1 VRRLCE
7 KPGCGQPVAVIYGL
21 APSGT
26 EAGLWVDHWSPERID
41 EIPPTGARGVVC
53 QKHSESLSAPR
64 GWSFEDRREAI
75 PRLFKTRDRGNLS
88 AVPEPTTETVRP
100 KADAT
105 GSIKRDVT
113 GATKRDVTGSAK
125 RPRPADIP
133 RPSLFAELD
142 EPAVETE
149 SVVEILPVVETP
161 VVEVAVAEVSVAEV
175 SVVVNE
181 PVVETVPMFVEEQ
194 VAEELVVDEPVA
206 EVHAVEEE
214 VEEEVVETPPTQ
226 DDSTELLIRQDVD
239 TRWAPHFDP
248 DDDLGGML
256 DATGSMLRDAF
267 RSRHNGRRD
276 Q

>member
-1 VRRLCE
+1 
-7 KPGCGQPVAVIYGL
+7 
-21 APSGT
+21 
-26 EAGLWVDHWSPERID
+26 LWVDHWSPERID
-41 EIPPTGARGVVC
+41 EIPPPGARGVVC

-88 AVPEPTTETVRP
+88 AVPEPTTETPRP
-100 KADAT
+100 KADSTGSLKRDST

-113 GATKRDVTGSAK
+113 GSVK

-142 EPAVETE
+142 EP
-149 SVVEILPVVETP
+149 VVETP
-161 VVEVAVAEVSVAEV
+161 VVEVAITEVSVAEV
-175 SVVVNE
+175 SVVVDE

-194 VAEELVVDEPVA
+194 V
-206 EVHAVEEE
+206 VEEE
-214 VEEEVVETPPTQ
+214 VEEEVIEIPPTQ

-267 RSRHNGRRD
+267 RSRHNGRPES
-276 Q
+276 

>member
-41 EIPPTGARGVVC
+41 EVPPPGARGAVC

-75 PRLFKTRDRGNLS
+75 PRLFKTRDRGNLT
-88 AVPEPTTETVRP
+88 AVPDPTNETPRP
-100 KADAT
+100 KDSTGSLKRDVT
-105 GSIKRDVT
+105 GSIKRD
-113 GATKRDVTGSAK
+113 GTGSTK

-142 EPAVETE
+142 EP
-149 SVVEILPVVETP
+149 
-161 VVEVAVAEVSVAEV
+161 
-175 SVVVNE
+175 VVVIE
-181 PVVETVPMFVEEQ
+181 PVIEVE
-194 VAEELVVDEPVA
+194 AVVVIEPVA
-206 EVHAVEEE
+206 EVVVREEAPPIIDEVLEEE
-214 VEEEVVETPPTQ
+214 VIEILPTQ

>member
-1 VRRLCE
+1 MRRLCE

-41 EIPPTGARGVVC
+41 EVPPPGARGVVC

-88 AVPEPTTETVRP
+88 AVPDPTNETPRP
-100 KADAT
+100 KD
-105 GSIKRDVT
+105 ST
-113 GATKRDVTGSAK
+113 GATKRDVTGAVKRDGTGSTR

-142 EPAVETE
+142 EP
-149 SVVEILPVVETP
+149 VV
-161 VVEVAVAEVSVAEV
+161 
-175 SVVVNE
+175 E
-181 PVVETVPMFVEEQ
+181 PVVVI
-194 VAEELVVDEPVA
+194 EPVA
-206 EVHAVEEE
+206 KVVVREEAPPVIEEIVEEE
-214 VEEEVVETPPTQ
+214 VIEILPTQ

>member
-1 VRRLCE
+1 MRRLCE

-21 APSGT
+21 SPSGT
-26 EAGLWVDHWSPERID
+26 EAGLWVDHWSPERI
-41 EIPPTGARGVVC
+41 EEVPPPGARGVVC

-88 AVPEPTTETVRP
+88 AVPEPTTETPRP
-100 KADAT
+100 KADSTGSLKRDST

-113 GATKRDVTGSAK
+113 GSVK

-142 EPAVETE
+142 EP
-149 SVVEILPVVETP
+149 VVETP
-161 VVEVAVAEVSVAEV
+161 VVPVAEVSVAEV

-194 VAEELVVDEPVA
+194 VIEEDI
-206 EVHAVEEE
+206 EEE
-214 VEEEVVETPPTQ
+214 VIEIPPTQ

-267 RSRHNGRRD
+267 RSRHNGRPES
-276 Q
+276 

>member
-41 EIPPTGARGVVC
+41 EVPPPGARGVVC

-100 KADAT
+100 KADST
-105 GSIKRDVT
+105 GSIKRDAT
-113 GATKRDVTGSAK
+113 GSIKRDVTGSAK

-142 EPAVETE
+142 EPVVVVKPVIEVEAV
-149 SVVEILPVVETP
+149 VVIEP
-161 VVEVAVAEVSVAEV
+161 AAEVVVREEAPPIIDEV
-175 SVVVNE
+175 
-181 PVVETVPMFVEEQ
+181 
-194 VAEELVVDEPVA
+194 L
-206 EVHAVEEE
+206 EEE
-214 VEEEVVETPPTQ
+214 VIEILPTQ

>member
-1 VRRLCE
+1 MRRLCE

-41 EIPPTGARGVVC
+41 EVPPPGARGVVC
-53 QKHSESLSAPR
+53 QKHSESLSAPG

-88 AVPEPTTETVRP
+88 AVPEPTTETPRP
-100 KADAT
+100 KADSTGSLKRDST
-105 GSIKRDVT
+105 GSIKRDF
-113 GATKRDVTGSAK
+113 TGSVK

-142 EPAVETE
+142 EPVVETE
-149 SVVEILPVVETP
+149 P
-161 VVEVAVAEVSVAEV
+161 VVEVAVVEVAEI

-194 VAEELVVDEPVA
+194 VVEELVVEEDI
-206 EVHAVEEE
+206 EEE
-214 VEEEVVETPPTQ
+214 VIEISPTQ

-267 RSRHNGRRD
+267 RSRHNGRPES
-276 Q
+276 

>member
-1 VRRLCE
+1 MRRLCE

-26 EAGLWVDHWSPERID
+26 EAGLWVDHWSPERIE
-41 EIPPTGARGVVC
+41 EIPPPGARGVVC

-88 AVPEPTTETVRP
+88 AVPEPTTETPRP
-100 KADAT
+100 KADSTGSIKRDST

-113 GATKRDVTGSAK
+113 KSAK

-142 EPAVETE
+142 E
-149 SVVEILPVVETP
+149 SVVEIKPVVGTP
-161 VVEVAVAEVSVAEV
+161 VAEVSVAEV
-175 SVVVNE
+175 LVVVNE

-194 VAEELVVDEPVA
+194 V
-206 EVHAVEEE
+206 VEEQV
-214 VEEEVVETPPTQ
+214 VEEEVVEEEVVEIPPTQ

>member
-1 VRRLCE
+1 
-7 KPGCGQPVAVIYGL
+7 
-21 APSGT
+21 
-26 EAGLWVDHWSPERID
+26 LWVDHWSPERID
-41 EIPPTGARGVVC
+41 EVPPPGARGVVC

-88 AVPEPTTETVRP
+88 AVPDPTNETPRP
-100 KADAT
+100 KDSTGSLKRDVT
-105 GSIKRDVT
+105 GSIKRD
-113 GATKRDVTGSAK
+113 GTGSTK

-142 EPAVETE
+142 EP
-149 SVVEILPVVETP
+149 
-161 VVEVAVAEVSVAEV
+161 
-175 SVVVNE
+175 VVVVK
-181 PVVETVPMFVEEQ
+181 PVIEVE
-194 VAEELVVDEPVA
+194 AVVVIEPVA
-206 EVHAVEEE
+206 EVVVREEAPPIIDEVLEEE
-214 VEEEVVETPPTQ
+214 VIEILPTQ
-226 DDSTELLIRQDVD
+226 DDSTEL
-239 TRWAPHFDP
+239 FDP

>member
-1 VRRLCE
+1 MRRLCE

-26 EAGLWVDHWSPERID
+26 EAGLWVDHWSPERIE
-41 EIPPTGARGVVC
+41 EIPPPGARGVVC

-88 AVPEPTTETVRP
+88 AVPEPTTETPRP
-100 KADAT
+100 KADSTGSLKRDST

-113 GATKRDVTGSAK
+113 GSVK

-142 EPAVETE
+142 EPVVETE
-149 SVVEILPVVETP
+149 P
-161 VVEVAVAEVSVAEV
+161 VVEVAVVEVAEI

-194 VAEELVVDEPVA
+194 VVEELVV
-206 EVHAVEEE
+206 EEE
-214 VEEEVVETPPTQ
+214 VIEILPTQ

-267 RSRHNGRRD
+267 RSRHNGRPES
-276 Q
+276 

>member
-1 VRRLCE
+1 MRRLCE

-26 EAGLWVDHWSPERID
+26 EAGLWVDHWSPERIE
-41 EIPPTGARGVVC
+41 EIPPPGARGVVC

-100 KADAT
+100 KADSTGSIKRDST

-113 GATKRDVTGSAK
+113 GSVK

-142 EPAVETE
+142 EQ
-149 SVVEILPVVETP
+149 VVIEPVVETP
-161 VVEVAVAEVSVAEV
+161 VVEVAVAKVSVAEV

-181 PVVETVPMFVEEQ
+181 PVVETVPMFIEEQ
-194 VAEELVVDEPVA
+194 VVEEDI
-206 EVHAVEEE
+206 EEE
-214 VEEEVVETPPTQ
+214 VIEIPPTQ

-267 RSRHNGRRD
+267 RSRHNGRPES
-276 Q
+276 

>member
-1 VRRLCE
+1 MRRLCE

-41 EIPPTGARGVVC
+41 EIPPPGARGVVC

-88 AVPEPTTETVRP
+88 AVPEPTTETPRP
-100 KADAT
+100 KADSTGSLKRDST

-113 GATKRDVTGSAK
+113 GSVK

-142 EPAVETE
+142 EP
-149 SVVEILPVVETP
+149 VVETS
-161 VVEVAVAEVSVAEV
+161 VAEVALTEVSVAEV
-175 SVVVNE
+175 LVVVDE

-194 VAEELVVDEPVA
+194 V
-206 EVHAVEEE
+206 VEEE
-214 VEEEVVETPPTQ
+214 VEEVIEILPTQ

-256 DATGSMLRDAF
+256 DATGAMLRDAF

>member
-26 EAGLWVDHWSPERID
+26 EAGLWVDHWSPERIE
-41 EIPPTGARGVVC
+41 EIPPPGARGVVC

-88 AVPEPTTETVRP
+88 AVPEPTTETPRP
-100 KADAT
+100 KADSTGSLKRDST
-105 GSIKRDVT
+105 GSIKRD
-113 GATKRDVTGSAK
+113 ATGSVK

-142 EPAVETE
+142 EP
-149 SVVEILPVVETP
+149 
-161 VVEVAVAEVSVAEV
+161 
-175 SVVVNE
+175 
-181 PVVETVPMFVEEQ
+181 VVETVPMFVEEQ
-194 VAEELVVDEPVA
+194 VVEEPVAKEFVSEEPVA
-206 EVHAVEEE
+206 EAQVVEEE
-214 VEEEVVETPPTQ
+214 LEEEVIEISPTQ

-267 RSRHNGRRD
+267 RSRHNGRPES
-276 Q
+276 

>member
-1 VRRLCE
+1 MRRLCE

-41 EIPPTGARGVVC
+41 EIPPPGARGVVC

-88 AVPEPTTETVRP
+88 AVREPTTETPRP
-100 KADAT
+100 KADSTGSLKRDST
-105 GSIKRDVT
+105 GSI
-113 GATKRDVTGSAK
+113 KRDVTGSAK

-142 EPAVETE
+142 EVVVETE
-149 SVVEILPVVETP
+149 PVVTTP
-161 VVEVAVAEVSVAEV
+161 VVEVPVTEVSVAEV
-175 SVVVNE
+175 SVIVNE
-181 PVVETVPMFVEEQ
+181 PVVETVPMFIEEQ
-194 VAEELVVDEPVA
+194 VVEELVI
-206 EVHAVEEE
+206 EVQVVEEE
-214 VEEEVVETPPTQ
+214 VEEVIEIMPTQ

>member
-1 VRRLCE
+1 MRRLCE

-26 EAGLWVDHWSPERID
+26 DAGLWVDHWSPERID
-41 EIPPTGARGVVC
+41 EVPPPGARGVVC

-88 AVPEPTTETVRP
+88 AVPDPTSETARP
-100 KADAT
+100 KADST
-105 GSIKRDVT
+105 GSL
-113 GATKRDVTGSAK
+113 KRDVTGSAK

-142 EPAVETE
+142 EPVIE
-149 SVVEILPVVETP
+149 VKP
-161 VVEVAVAEVSVAEV
+161 VVEVAVVEERVVEEI
-175 SVVVNE
+175 VVV
-181 PVVETVPMFVEEQ
+181 
-194 VAEELVVDEPVA
+194 
-206 EVHAVEEE
+206 EV
-214 VEEEVVETPPTQ
+214 VEEEVVEILPTQ

-267 RSRHNGRRD
+267 RSRHNGRHE
-276 Q
+276 

>member
-41 EIPPTGARGVVC
+41 EVPPPGARGVVC

-88 AVPEPTTETVRP
+88 AVPDPTNETPRP
-100 KADAT
+100 KDST
-105 GSIKRDVT
+105 GSL
-113 GATKRDVTGSAK
+113 KRDVTGSINRDGTGSTK
-125 RPRPADIP
+125 RPRPSDIP

-142 EPAVETE
+142 EP
-149 SVVEILPVVETP
+149 
-161 VVEVAVAEVSVAEV
+161 
-175 SVVVNE
+175 VVVVK
-181 PVVETVPMFVEEQ
+181 PVIEVE
-194 VAEELVVDEPVA
+194 AVVVIEPVA
-206 EVHAVEEE
+206 EVVVREEAPPIIDEVLEEE
-214 VEEEVVETPPTQ
+214 VIEILPTQ

>member
-1 VRRLCE
+1 MVRRLCE

-26 EAGLWVDHWSPERID
+26 DAGLWVDHWSPERID
-41 EIPPTGARGVVC
+41 EVPPPGARGVVC

-88 AVPEPTTETVRP
+88 AVPDPTNETPRP
-100 KADAT
+100 KD
-105 GSIKRDVT
+105 ST
-113 GATKRDVTGSAK
+113 GATKRDVTGAVKRDGTGSTK

-142 EPAVETE
+142 EP
-149 SVVEILPVVETP
+149 
-161 VVEVAVAEVSVAEV
+161 
-175 SVVVNE
+175 VVVI
-181 PVVETVPMFVEEQ
+181 
-194 VAEELVVDEPVA
+194 EPVA
-206 EVHAVEEE
+206 EVVVREEAPPVVEEIVEEE
-214 VEEEVVETPPTQ
+214 VIEILPTQ

>member
-1 VRRLCE
+1 MRRLCE

-26 EAGLWVDHWSPERID
+26 EAGLWVDHWSPERIE
-41 EIPPTGARGVVC
+41 EIPPPGARGVVC

-88 AVPEPTTETVRP
+88 AVPEPTTETPRP
-100 KADAT
+100 KADSTGSLKRDST

-113 GATKRDVTGSAK
+113 GSVKRT
-125 RPRPADIP
+125 RPADIP

-142 EPAVETE
+142 EP
-149 SVVEILPVVETP
+149 VVETP
-161 VVEVAVAEVSVAEV
+161 VVEVAVTEVSVAEV

-194 VAEELVVDEPVA
+194 V
-206 EVHAVEEE
+206 VEEE
-214 VEEEVVETPPTQ
+214 VEEEVIEIPPTQ

-267 RSRHNGRRD
+267 RSRHNGRPET
-276 Q
+276 

>member
-1 VRRLCE
+1 MRRLCE

-41 EIPPTGARGVVC
+41 EVPPPGARGVVC

-88 AVPEPTTETVRP
+88 AVPDPTNETPRP
-100 KADAT
+100 KDSTGSLKRDAT
-105 GSIKRDVT
+105 GSIKRD
-113 GATKRDVTGSAK
+113 GTGSTK

-142 EPAVETE
+142 EP
-149 SVVEILPVVETP
+149 VV
-161 VVEVAVAEVSVAEV
+161 
-175 SVVVNE
+175 E
-181 PVVETVPMFVEEQ
+181 PVVVIEPVIEVE
-194 VAEELVVDEPVA
+194 AVVVIEPVA
-206 EVHAVEEE
+206 EVVVREEAPPIIDEVLEEE
-214 VEEEVVETPPTQ
+214 VIEILPTQ

>member
-1 VRRLCE
+1 
-7 KPGCGQPVAVIYGL
+7 
-21 APSGT
+21 
-26 EAGLWVDHWSPERID
+26 LWVDHWSPERI
-41 EIPPTGARGVVC
+41 EEVPPPGARGVVC

-88 AVPEPTTETVRP
+88 AVPDPTNETPRP
-100 KADAT
+100 KD
-105 GSIKRDVT
+105 ST
-113 GATKRDVTGSAK
+113 GATKRDVTGAVKRDGTGSTK

-142 EPAVETE
+142 EP
-149 SVVEILPVVETP
+149 VV
-161 VVEVAVAEVSVAEV
+161 
-175 SVVVNE
+175 E
-181 PVVETVPMFVEEQ
+181 PVVVVEPIIEIEP
-194 VAEELVVDEPVA
+194 VAVIEPVA
-206 EVHAVEEE
+206 EVVVCEEAPPVIEEIVEEE
-214 VEEEVVETPPTQ
+214 VIEILPTQ

>member
-1 VRRLCE
+1 MRRLCE

-41 EIPPTGARGVVC
+41 EVPPPGARGVVC

-88 AVPEPTTETVRP
+88 AVPDPTNETPRP
-100 KADAT
+100 KDSTGSLKRDVT
-105 GSIKRDVT
+105 GSIKRD
-113 GATKRDVTGSAK
+113 GTGSTT

-142 EPAVETE
+142 EPVV
-149 SVVEILPVVETP
+149 VVEPVIEVE
-161 VVEVAVAEVSVAEV
+161 A
-175 SVVVNE
+175 VVVI
-181 PVVETVPMFVEEQ
+181 
-194 VAEELVVDEPVA
+194 EPVA
-206 EVHAVEEE
+206 EVVVREEAPPIIDEVLEEE
-214 VEEEVVETPPTQ
+214 VIEILPTQ

>member
-26 EAGLWVDHWSPERID
+26 EAGLWVDHWSPERIE
-41 EIPPTGARGVVC
+41 EIPPPGARGVVC
-53 QKHSESLSAPR
+53 QKHSESLSAPS

-88 AVPEPTTETVRP
+88 AVPEPTTETPRP
-100 KADAT
+100 KADST
-105 GSIKRDVT
+105 GSLKRDVT

-142 EPAVETE
+142 EP
-149 SVVEILPVVETP
+149 VVETP
-161 VVEVAVAEVSVAEV
+161 VVPVAEVSVAEV

-194 VAEELVVDEPVA
+194 VIEG
-206 EVHAVEEE
+206 E
-214 VEEEVVETPPTQ
+214 VEEEVIEIPPTQ

-267 RSRHNGRRD
+267 RSRHNGRPES
-276 Q
+276 

>member
-1 VRRLCE
+1 
-7 KPGCGQPVAVIYGL
+7 
-21 APSGT
+21 
-26 EAGLWVDHWSPERID
+26 
-41 EIPPTGARGVVC
+41 
-53 QKHSESLSAPR
+53 LSAPR

-100 KADAT
+100 KADSTGSIKRDGT

-113 GATKRDVTGSAK
+113 GSVK

-142 EPAVETE
+142 EP
-149 SVVEILPVVETP
+149 VVETS
-161 VVEVAVAEVSVAEV
+161 VAEVAVTEVSVAEV

-194 VAEELVVDEPVA
+194 VVEEQVVEEL
-206 EVHAVEEE
+206 VEEE
-214 VEEEVVETPPTQ
+214 VIEILPTQ

-267 RSRHNGRRD
+267 RSRHNGRPES
-276 Q
+276 

>member
-1 VRRLCE
+1 MRRLCE

-41 EIPPTGARGVVC
+41 EVPPPGARGVVC

-88 AVPEPTTETVRP
+88 AVPDPTNETPRP
-100 KADAT
+100 KDSTGSLKRDVT
-105 GSIKRDVT
+105 GSIKRD
-113 GATKRDVTGSAK
+113 GTGSTK

-142 EPAVETE
+142 EP
-149 SVVEILPVVETP
+149 VVVIEP
-161 VVEVAVAEVSVAEV
+161 VVEVEA
-175 SVVVNE
+175 VVVI
-181 PVVETVPMFVEEQ
+181 
-194 VAEELVVDEPVA
+194 EPVA
-206 EVHAVEEE
+206 EVVVREEAPPIIDEVLEEE
-214 VEEEVVETPPTQ
+214 VIEILPTQ

>member
-1 VRRLCE
+1 
-7 KPGCGQPVAVIYGL
+7 
-21 APSGT
+21 
-26 EAGLWVDHWSPERID
+26 LWVDHWSPERID
-41 EIPPTGARGVVC
+41 EIPPPGARGVVC

-88 AVPEPTTETVRP
+88 AVPEPTTETPRP
-100 KADAT
+100 KADSTGSLKRDST

-113 GATKRDVTGSAK
+113 GSVK

-142 EPAVETE
+142 EP
-149 SVVEILPVVETP
+149 VVETP
-161 VVEVAVAEVSVAEV
+161 VVEVAVTEVSVAEV
-175 SVVVNE
+175 LVVVNE

-194 VAEELVVDEPVA
+194 VVEEDI
-206 EVHAVEEE
+206 EEE
-214 VEEEVVETPPTQ
+214 VIEIQPTQ

-267 RSRHNGRRD
+267 RSRHNGRPES
-276 Q
+276 

>member
-26 EAGLWVDHWSPERID
+26 EAGLWVDHWSPERIE
-41 EIPPTGARGVVC
+41 EIPPPGARGVVC

-88 AVPEPTTETVRP
+88 AVPEPTTETPRP
-100 KADAT
+100 KADSTGSLKRDST
-105 GSIKRDVT
+105 GSIKRD
-113 GATKRDVTGSAK
+113 ATGSVK

-142 EPAVETE
+142 EP
-149 SVVEILPVVETP
+149 
-161 VVEVAVAEVSVAEV
+161 
-175 SVVVNE
+175 
-181 PVVETVPMFVEEQ
+181 VVETVPMFVEEQ
-194 VAEELVVDEPVA
+194 VVEEPVAKEFVSEEPVA
-206 EVHAVEEE
+206 EAQVVEEE
-214 VEEEVVETPPTQ
+214 LEEEVIEISPTQ

>member
-26 EAGLWVDHWSPERID
+26 DAGLWVDHWSPERI
-41 EIPPTGARGVVC
+41 EEVPPPGARGVVC

-88 AVPEPTTETVRP
+88 AVPDPTNEIPRP
-100 KADAT
+100 KD
-105 GSIKRDVT
+105 ST
-113 GATKRDVTGSAK
+113 GATKRDVTGAVKRDGTGSTK

-142 EPAVETE
+142 EP
-149 SVVEILPVVETP
+149 
-161 VVEVAVAEVSVAEV
+161 
-175 SVVVNE
+175 VVVI
-181 PVVETVPMFVEEQ
+181 
-194 VAEELVVDEPVA
+194 EPVA
-206 EVHAVEEE
+206 EVVVREEAPPVVEEIVEEE
-214 VEEEVVETPPTQ
+214 VIEILPTQ

>member
-1 VRRLCE
+1 MRRLCE

-41 EIPPTGARGVVC
+41 EIPPPGARGVVC
-53 QKHSESLSAPR
+53 QKHSESLSAPS

-88 AVPEPTTETVRP
+88 AVPEPTTETPRP
-100 KADAT
+100 KADSTGSLKRDST

-113 GATKRDVTGSAK
+113 GSVKRL
-125 RPRPADIP
+125 RPADIP

-142 EPAVETE
+142 EP
-149 SVVEILPVVETP
+149 VVETP
-161 VVEVAVAEVSVAEV
+161 VVEVAIAEV
-175 SVVVNE
+175 SVVV
-181 PVVETVPMFVEEQ
+181 
-194 VAEELVVDEPVA
+194 
-206 EVHAVEEE
+206 
-214 VEEEVVETPPTQ
+214 EEEVVEISPTQ

-267 RSRHNGRRD
+267 RSRHNGRPES
-276 Q
+276 

>member
-1 VRRLCE
+1 MRRLCE

-26 EAGLWVDHWSPERID
+26 EAGLWVDHWSPERIE
-41 EIPPTGARGVVC
+41 EIPPPGARGVVC

-88 AVPEPTTETVRP
+88 AVPEPTTETPRP
-100 KADAT
+100 KADSTGSLKRDST

-113 GATKRDVTGSAK
+113 GSVK

-142 EPAVETE
+142 EP
-149 SVVEILPVVETP
+149 VVETP
-161 VVEVAVAEVSVAEV
+161 VVEVAVTEVSVAEV
-175 SVVVNE
+175 LVVVDE

-194 VAEELVVDEPVA
+194 VV
-206 EVHAVEEE
+206 EVE
-214 VEEEVVETPPTQ
+214 VEEVIEILPTQ

>member
-1 VRRLCE
+1 MRRLCE

-41 EIPPTGARGVVC
+41 EVPPPGARGVVC

-88 AVPEPTTETVRP
+88 AVPDPTNETPRP
-100 KADAT
+100 KDSTGSLKRDVT
-105 GSIKRDVT
+105 GSIKRD
-113 GATKRDVTGSAK
+113 GTGSTK

-142 EPAVETE
+142 EPVV
-149 SVVEILPVVETP
+149 VVEPVIEVE
-161 VVEVAVAEVSVAEV
+161 A
-175 SVVVNE
+175 VVVI
-181 PVVETVPMFVEEQ
+181 
-194 VAEELVVDEPVA
+194 EPVA
-206 EVHAVEEE
+206 EVVVREEAPPIIDEVLEEE
-214 VEEEVVETPPTQ
+214 VIEILPTQ

-267 RSRHNGRRD
+267 RSRHNGRPES
-276 Q
+276 

>member
-1 VRRLCE
+1 MRRLCE

-41 EIPPTGARGVVC
+41 EVPPPGARGVVC

-88 AVPEPTTETVRP
+88 AVPDPTNETPRP
-100 KADAT
+100 KDSTGSLKRDVT
-105 GSIKRDVT
+105 GSIKRD
-113 GATKRDVTGSAK
+113 GTGSTK
-125 RPRPADIP
+125 RPRPSDIP

-142 EPAVETE
+142 EP
-149 SVVEILPVVETP
+149 
-161 VVEVAVAEVSVAEV
+161 
-175 SVVVNE
+175 VVVIE
-181 PVVETVPMFVEEQ
+181 PVIEVE
-194 VAEELVVDEPVA
+194 AVVVIEPVA
-206 EVHAVEEE
+206 EVVVREEAPPIIDEVLEEE
-214 VEEEVVETPPTQ
+214 VIEILPTQ